1 MRLAL
6 PSCLVTLSL
15 LAACSGP
22 AADAPADRAAAA
34 GDAAAAPAASAGDG
48 DGDGTA
54 GESPAATG
62 PHGARFVVDG
72 TEYAFRSS
80 EGHVW
85 RNAIVDVADV
95 QQLTLETYNP
105 ENSLYAKADLYV
117 QAGTDPSGEYLLGR
131 HNAPENLNIPGR
143 GQLLLAVETDPETG
157 RRLLPSGA
165 GSLRLRRDGE
175 AWVAEFEYTGDGMFR
190 PADAPAITGDL
201 RVVPAD

>member
-15 LAACSGP
+15 LAACAGP
-22 AADAPADRAAAA
+22 AGDAPADRAAVA
-34 GDAAAAPAASAGDG
+34 GDPASAAPADDDAGDEAAAA
-48 DGDGTA
+48 T
-54 GESPAATG
+54 ATG

-72 TEYAFRSS
+72 TEHAFRSG

-85 RNAIVDVADV
+85 LNAIVDVPEV
-95 QQLTLETYNP
+95 QQLTLETYTP

-117 QAGTDPSGEYLLGR
+117 PTGTDPSGEYQLGR
-131 HNAPENLNIPGR
+131 HNAPENLNVVGR
-143 GQLLLAVETDPETG
+143 GQLLLAIETDPEAG

-165 GSLRLRRDGE
+165 GRLRLHRDGD
-175 AWVAEFEYTGDGMFR
+175 AWIAEFEFTGDGMFR
-190 PADAPAITGDL
+190 PADAPAITGEL